1 MGFGGPVS
9 AMISSLKNNKRERK
23 STFKKMKNYSSH
35 SDSTDHLIFKNSAT
49 KEDLLLIKKK
59 IRLENKRKLLTN
71 GIGISLIALGIT
83 YFLIRLKF

>member
-23 STFKKMKNYSSH
+23 STFKKMKNHSSH
-35 SDSTDHLIFKNSAT
+35 SDSTNHLIFKNSAT